1 MIRVSTF
8 LELHAN
14 DHALGLYCVGCNR
27 WGTADLQRLI
37 ANGRGHS
44 IVSNARFRCED
55 CGAIVQKQLRPPV
68 PALGNTVKYISA
80 WQSEVG

>member
-8 LELHAN
+8 LELQAN
-14 DHALGLYCVGCNR
+14 NHSLGLYCVDCNR
-27 WGTADLQRLI
+27 WGTANLEEIIR
-37 ANGRGHS
+37 NGRGHGV
-44 IVSNARFRCED
+44 VSDVRFRCRE

-80 WQSEVG
+80 WRSEVR